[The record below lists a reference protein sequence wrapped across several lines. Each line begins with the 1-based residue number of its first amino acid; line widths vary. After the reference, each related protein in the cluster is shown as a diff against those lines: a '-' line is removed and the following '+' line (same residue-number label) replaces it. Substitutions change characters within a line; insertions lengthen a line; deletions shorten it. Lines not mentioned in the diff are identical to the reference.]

1 MSPADRYITPL
12 GTALPQ
18 IKSDSEHRREGFEV
32 SARWSDKVGNDFNYE
47 VGTNM
52 TYYNNLYVKNV
63 SESLSALMNPY
74 QRNTHQTDYYG
85 LLLVDNGLYQSVDQV
100 LGSPRRPESTETKLG
115 DIVYQDINGDGK
127 VNSEDKV
134 RYGMPT
140 SPHFTYGVD
149 FLLSYKGFSLSGL
162 FYGTGK
168 RHMMF
173 GIAARSADTQNIK
186 NAYQLDYWRPD
197 NTDALFPR
205 ISTTSRVN
213 GENNYIESSFYLKNA
228 SFLRLKNLTLAY
240 DFKYKLLKN
249 VKWLTTCRVN
259 LTGSNLFTISG
270 VSDYF
275 DPETTNTNGGYPVSR
290 VYSFGVTVGF

>member
-1 MSPADRYITPL
+1 
-12 GTALPQ
+12 
-18 IKSDSEHRREGFEV
+18 
-32 SARWSDKVGNDFNYE
+32 
-47 VGTNM
+47 M

-173 GIAARSADTQNIK
+173 GVNTMKAEAQYVK
-186 NAYQLDYWRPD
+186 NEYQLDYWTAE
-197 NTDALFPR
+197 NTDATFPR
-205 ISTTSRVN
+205 VSLAAGVN
-213 GENNYIESSFYLKNA
+213 GENNRIESTFYLRNA
-228 SFLRLKNLTLAY
+228 SFFRLKNLTLAY

-249 VKWLTTCRVN
+249 VKWLTACRVN

-275 DPETTNTNGGYPVSR
+275 DPETTSTNGGYPVSR
-290 VYSFGVTVGF
+290 IYSFGLTVGF

>member
-1 MSPADRYITPL
+1 
-12 GTALPQ
+12 
-18 IKSDSEHRREGFEV
+18 
-32 SARWSDKVGNDFNYE
+32 
-47 VGTNM
+47 M

-63 SESLSALMNPY
+63 SESLSSLMNPY
-74 QRNTHQTDYYG
+74 QRGTHQTDYYG
-85 LLLVDNGLYQSVDQV
+85 LLLVDDGLYQSVEQV
-100 LGSPRRPESTETKLG
+100 LGYPRRPESTETKLG

-186 NAYQLDYWRPD
+186 NTYQLDYWRPD

-213 GENNYIESSFYLKNA
+213 GDNNYIESSFYLKNA

-240 DFKYKLLKN
+240 DFKYKLLKM
-249 VKWLTTCRVN
+249 
-259 LTGSNLFTISG
+259 
-270 VSDYF
+270 
-275 DPETTNTNGGYPVSR
+275 
-290 VYSFGVTVGF
+290 